1 MGLKMRSKDWKT
13 HMFIIIT
20 LIITIII
27 IILVVVVVVV
37 IVVNEYEY
45 MKVIYLNCR

>member
-13 HMFIIIT
+13 HMFIIT

-37 IVVNEYEY
+37 IVVNDYEY
-45 MKVIYLNCR
+45 MKVIHLNCR